1 MTISATNAR
10 ADLFNIIEQ
19 VNVDHVEVEITSKSG
34 SVILMSKEEYTSLME
49 TNHLLRS
56 PKNAQR
62 LLQAIKS
69 AQVGDIFERDL
80 AAS

>member
-69 AQVGDIFERDL
+69 AQAGDTFERDL